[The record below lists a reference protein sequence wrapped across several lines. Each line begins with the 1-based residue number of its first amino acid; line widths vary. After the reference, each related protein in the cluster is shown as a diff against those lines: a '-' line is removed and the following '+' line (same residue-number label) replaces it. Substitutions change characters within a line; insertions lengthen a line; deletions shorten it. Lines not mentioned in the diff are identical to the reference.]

1 MTETQLGAV
10 EAFLRKSN
18 PTAEVVRT
26 EHSVL
31 APVALLGTARFSMDK
46 AAEHPQWL
54 AQAREHE
61 HTPETLE
68 YGISSFVFRAKR
80 PFHPERLYA
89 ALGQRPREGA
99 LGALLRL
106 KGFAW
111 LATRPDQQGH
121 AALAGTQFTMAP
133 GPPWLAAI
141 PRHLWP
147 EGLADQLQAEEAEE
161 AEEAELER
169 DQTGASRVSMW
180 DAEHGDR
187 RTELVCIGRELDGEA
202 AQEQL
207 EACLLTA
214 DEMAGGTESWRAL
227 ADPFAP
233 AWAAM
238 GGGGAHEHG
247 AAESIEK
254 QVEAIEQL
262 TSAMTSGAT
271 EASLRGILELVTD
284 HGVPTDDLIS
294 LIFETLLSEGAV
306 KQIKECAWLLR
317 GLFDASTDKRRTQQV
332 VLKGVT
338 SFVTKAGHGEAR
350 LKKTPALLM
359 VLCAE
364 APSQL
369 PTLPL
374 PTPGRPTGAAGWRRG
389 FYRRPK
395 P

>member
-46 AAEHPQWL
+46 AEAHPQWL
-54 AQAREHE
+54 KEAREHE

-68 YGISSFVFRAKR
+68 YGISSFIFRAKR

-111 LATRPDQQGH
+111 LATRPDQQVH

-147 EGLADQLQAEEAEE
+147 EGLADQLQAEEAVEAGEAGE

-169 DQTGASRVSMW
+169 DQTSSRVSMW
-180 DAEHGDR
+180 NAEHGDR

-207 EACLLTA
+207 EACLLTT
-214 DEMAGGTESWRAL
+214 DEMVDGTESWRAL

-238 GGGGAHEHG
+238 GGGGAHEHS
-247 AAESIEK
+247 AAEGIEK

-262 TSAMTSGAT
+262 TSAMTSCAT

-294 LIFETLLSEGAV
+294 LIFGTLLSEGAV

-364 APSQL
+364 APS
-369 PTLPL
+369 
-374 PTPGRPTGAAGWRRG
+374 
-389 FYRRPK
+389 
-395 P
+395 